1 MVLWYTFV
9 NCFWLAVLLLITTET
24 YFIKESIASCVMCL
38 THSPLKSGTCLGL
51 FRRKSDTVQPP
62 PSHPPPSQLIL
73 DSGALPRGKD
83 KIHRNWLT
91 WSCYGGEWWVPT
103 CADQQALLD
112 FAVIHIWQE
121 DDGGLHFSVAKIPA
135 FESFFSVATIEY
147 LDTKK
152 QGRIYFGLP
161 FQRVH
166 HGNEDTTTHAGWS
179 LSIHTQEER
188 EKRV

>member
-1 MVLWYTFV
+1 MWYV
-9 NCFWLAVLLLITTET
+9 
-24 YFIKESIASCVMCL
+24 SL
-38 THSPLKSGTCLGL
+38 THHLSQGLALDFLAESQTLFSVPL
-51 FRRKSDTVQPP
+51 
-62 PSHPPPSQLIL
+62 HPPPQLIL

-91 WSCYGGEWWVPT
+91 WSCYGGEWWVPRPT

-112 FAVIHIWQE
+112 FAVIHIQQE

-179 LSIHTQEER
+179 QSIHTQEER